1 MKATITATAKYLPKK
16 TLKAK
21 EKEKNIIT
29 RDLKTMSI
37 EERKV
42 ENIMKNHANRS
53 KFMQIH

>member
-1 MKATITATAKYLPKK
+1 MYIWHILPKK